1 MACPTKIENNERM
14 CIFNGCLCINGLLL
28 RIYTYITN
36 IGKYLE
42 RFGAYESGSQGA
54 FQLYECYLYFTGIDN
69 KYFSWGY

>member
-1 MACPTKIENNERM
+1 MMACPTKIENNERM

-54 FQLYECYLYFTGIDN
+54 F
-69 KYFSWGY
+69 